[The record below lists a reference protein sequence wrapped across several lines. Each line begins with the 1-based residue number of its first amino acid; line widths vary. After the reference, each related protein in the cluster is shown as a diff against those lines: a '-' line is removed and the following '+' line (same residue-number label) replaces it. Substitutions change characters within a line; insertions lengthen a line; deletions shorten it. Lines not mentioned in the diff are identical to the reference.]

1 MSLSYTEKYIYNAHL
16 KTSRSYQNKPWRP
29 RENFEKLSVV
39 EEELIKKINSIL
51 NTKNIKPDDYFRA
64 PYELWQDK
72 KYYPLDY
79 FSKFKAIK
87 AYNLWVE
94 KLFIE
99 DPDNE
104 IVINMV
110 KDGFLFIFEKC
121 KENKLKTIE
130 DYFTLKT
137 YYPDFLIALSERN
150 INYYNILAI
159 NNYDRILKTFPKED
173 VDFIVTGFYNTVD
186 SLRARYYRS
195 VKLKKLNEKIIT
207 KLNEILKRHGSI

>member
-29 RENFEKLSVV
+29 RENFEKLPVV

-87 AYNLWVE
+87 AYNLWIE

-173 VDFIVTGFYNTVD
+173 VDFIVAGFYNTVD

>member
-87 AYNLWVE
+87 AYNLWIE

>member
-87 AYNLWVE
+87 AYNLWIE

-104 IVINMV
+104 IVINLGNHF
-110 KDGFLFIFEKC
+110 D
-121 KENKLKTIE
+121 KLSI
-130 DYFTLKT
+130 
-137 YYPDFLIALSERN
+137 PGSLS
-150 INYYNILAI
+150 
-159 NNYDRILKTFPKED
+159 
-173 VDFIVTGFYNTVD
+173 
-186 SLRARYYRS
+186 
-195 VKLKKLNEKIIT
+195 
-207 KLNEILKRHGSI
+207 

>member
-29 RENFEKLSVV
+29 RENFEKLTVV

-51 NTKNIKPDDYFRA
+51 STKNIKPDDYFRA

-87 AYNLWVE
+87 AYNLWIE

-130 DYFTLKT
+130 GYFTLKT

-195 VKLKKLNEKIIT
+195 VKLKN
-207 KLNEILKRHGSI
+207 NN